1 MLIALCHLGCLLLLV
16 TDLGWSALI
25 WALMLYLVRM
35 LAITAVLH
43 RLIAHRSYEA
53 PRLVWWLGALVAT
66 SAGQMGPNWWAAHH
80 VQHHR
85 HVDTVVDP
93 HTPLR
98 DGHRWQGFWHAQA
111 GWLLT
116 ADFHPARLP
125 RDLEADPVLRLLDR
139 AHVLPPLALA
149 WLSWQL
155 GGLPWLAAFCL
166 STTLLFHA
174 VGSVNSVA
182 HLAGEQ
188 AFATGDG
195 SRNNRW
201 VAWLTLGEGWHN
213 LHHAFAG
220 SARQGIT
227 VRAGQIVLLP
237 DPTYRFL
244 RLLERLGLVRHL
256 RIPSDRALLTRAEQR
271 LPKV

>member
-1 MLIALCHLGCLLLLV
+1 MFIALCHLGCLLLLV
-16 TDLGWSALI
+16 TGLDWAALL
-25 WALMLYLVRM
+25 WVVALYGVRM

-53 PRLVWWLGALVAT
+53 PRLLWWLGALVAT

-80 VQHHR
+80 QQHHR
-85 HVDTVVDP
+85 HVDSSDDP
-93 HTPLR
+93 HTPLQR
-98 DGHRWQGFWHAQA
+98 ADRWRGFWHAHV

-116 ADFHPARLP
+116 PEFHPERLP

-139 AHVLPPLALA
+139 LHVLPPIALA
-149 WLSWQL
+149 WLSWHL

-166 STTLLFHA
+166 STTLLFHGVA
-174 VGSVNSVA
+174 SVNSVA
-182 HLAGEQ
+182 HLVGEQ
-188 AFATGDG
+188 PFATGDG
-195 SRNNRW
+195 SRNNRC

-227 VRAGQIVLLP
+227 VRDGQIVLLP

-244 RLLERLGLVRHL
+244 RLLASLGVVRRL
-256 RIPSDRALLTRAEQR
+256 RIPSEQALLAQCT
-271 LPKV
+271 PG